1 MDRQDILPYIS
12 GHKYLVL
19 YFYPKDNTPGCTLE
33 AKDFSCMKQEFLDLG
48 VLILGVSKDSEQ
60 SHNNFIEKQDL
71 KITLVSDEDLSLHK
85 LFGVWWEKKNY
96 GKTYLWVI
104 RSTFLLD
111 QSGTIVKEW
120 RNVRAKGH
128 VQRVL
133 DFIKIL

>member
-85 LFGVWWEKKNY
+85 LFGVW
-96 GKTYLWVI
+96 
-104 RSTFLLD
+104 
-111 QSGTIVKEW
+111 
-120 RNVRAKGH
+120 
-128 VQRVL
+128 
-133 DFIKIL
+133 